1 MCSKDIS
8 IRRVLFDHP
17 EPTNALKGQPI
28 KIMNTK
34 LIPTSRR
41 NLVDVSPTTCP
52 STSTTLPTMTEWD
65 TTSFTKQQTLLQKYD
80 EYGKASVTYK
90 TNVDLAELTNSQT
103 AAQAAATA
111 KATMDSLIPQIDTLV
126 NELKPYL
133 GKYDELWKNDVNL

>member
-1 MCSKDIS
+1 
-8 IRRVLFDHP
+8 
-17 EPTNALKGQPI
+17 
-28 KIMNTK
+28 
-34 LIPTSRR
+34 
-41 NLVDVSPTTCP
+41 
-52 STSTTLPTMTEWD
+52 MTEWD

-90 TNVDLAELTNSQT
+90 TNIDLAELTNSQT